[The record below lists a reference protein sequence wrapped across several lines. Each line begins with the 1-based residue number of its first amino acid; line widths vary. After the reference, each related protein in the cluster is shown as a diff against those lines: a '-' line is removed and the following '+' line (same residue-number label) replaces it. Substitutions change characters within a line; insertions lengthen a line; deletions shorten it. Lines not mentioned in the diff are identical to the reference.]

1 MRRMC
6 RIMLLILYDKG
17 VTSATVRCFCMG
29 FWLFSP
35 FTATIS
41 TRGNGEA
48 IVVCMLMGLVYML
61 EKRRVILAALLY
73 GLAVHWRI
81 YPIVFAPSILIHL
94 AHDPNRATNEKNT
107 PKLWSLFR
115 KYISVDGF
123 VFGMLS
129 GLVFL
134 FLGGAMHWFYGME
147 FLEETY
153 LYHLSRVDPRHNF
166 SPYFYPAYLRAG
178 SMDALG
184 DTGAWFGMA
193 GLAMQLFIS
202 HRVASTDVAMAFM
215 IQSMAFVC
223 FNKVS
228 TAQYFVWYLSWLP
241 LVLPQ
246 LVKHGR
252 RENKG
257 LIAAAIAWP
266 LGLAHWLTWAYL
278 LEFQGYPVH
287 LFVWG
292 AGIVFFAVNVWGI
305 TCLLSSVSSP

>member
-1 MRRMC
+1 MC
-6 RIMLLILYDKG
+6 RIMLLILYNRG
-17 VTSATVRCFCMG
+17 VSSATVRCVCIG
-29 FWLFSP
+29 LWLYSP

-61 EKRRVILAALLY
+61 EKRRVVLAAVLY

-94 AHDPNRATNEKNT
+94 AHDSSIGKEKKSNV
-107 PKLWSLFR
+107 WNVFR
-115 KYISVDGF
+115 TYVSVDGL
-123 VFGMLS
+123 VFGVLS

-178 SMDALG
+178 SVDGLD
-184 DTGAWFGMA
+184 DTGMWFSMA
-193 GLAMQLFIS
+193 GLAMQLFVS
-202 HRVASTDVAMAFM
+202 HRVASTDIAMAFM

-246 LVKHGR
+246 LLKHGGR
-252 RENKG
+252 RENRG

-266 LGLAHWLTWAYL
+266 LGLAHWLGWAYM

-292 AGIVFFAVNVWGI
+292 AGIVFFAINVWCI
-305 TCLLSSVSSP
+305 TSLLCRVSNR